1 MGATWFFSGQTP
13 PPPPPRS
20 ANALWNAGLWACGAS
35 TTAFLGLAAME
46 GLHNRL
52 TNGAYSRTL
61 SAQEK
66 EYRLCD
72 STPSL
77 LLNNARLSLSVVG
90 LNLAVFV
97 YGQQN
102 PRSVMRLADSHHKD
116 WRHNWT
122 LLTAAFCHINSNHLA
137 ANMSSLVPEL
147 PHLLQA
153 CGQSP
158 YQFAAF
164 YISAAIFSSYAQR
177 IVSYNRWTHSWAS
190 IFDFTKPHGL
200 GASGVAMAVFAAS
213 CFSQSWTSVSFLVSL
228 VTLGRQVA
236 NDVVGLLYSNEAI
249 GFAVSIVVKSF
260 PQC

>member
-1 MGATWFFSGQTP
+1 MWWLIPAAGATWFFSQQPP

-20 ANALWNAGLWACGAS
+20 TNALLTAGLWACGAS
-35 TTAFLGLAAME
+35 TTAFLSLAALQ
-46 GLHNRL
+46 GLHNRF

-61 SAQEK
+61 SAKQE
-66 EYRLCD
+66 EYRLSK
-72 STPSL
+72 STPHL

-102 PRSVMRLADSHHKD
+102 PRQVMRLVDSHHDD
-116 WRHNWT
+116 WTQNWT
-122 LLTAAFCHINSNHLA
+122 LLTSAFCHIDRKHLT
-137 ANMSSLVPEL
+137 ANMWSLVPEL
-147 PHLLQA
+147 PHLLQV

-177 IVSYNRWTHSWAS
+177 VVSYSRWTQSWVS
-190 IFDFTKPHGL
+190 VLSFTKPRGL
-200 GASGVAMAVFAAS
+200 GASGVAMAVFAVS
-213 CFSQSWTSVSFLVSL
+213 CFSQSWTSVSFLVSF

-236 NDVVGLLYSNEAI
+236 NDVQGLLYSNQMI
-249 GFAVSIVVKSF
+249 GFAVS
-260 PQC
+260 